1 MTEITET
8 ITKYT
13 CNQCNDLLFELR
25 RKDDKTSYGIEYIC
39 GNCGKYHRIGYAS
52 SSTPMTW

>member
-13 CNQCNDLLFELR
+13 CDRCETLLFELR
-25 RKDDKTSYGIEYIC
+25 GLNDKTSFGIEYIC
-39 GNCGKYHRIGYAS
+39 GNCGKYHKLGYAS
-52 SSTPMTW
+52 SSTPMKW